1 MNTQIQIDGTY
12 PHSFDSKDVQ
22 LTGSNHIVIDA
33 DTQLVKVR
41 YEGSETKFDGGTI
54 EAIDGWV
61 YHTFTETGYL
71 NEK

>member
-1 MNTQIQIDGTY
+1 MKIQIQIDGTY
-12 PHSFDSKDVQ
+12 PHSFDTKDVE
-22 LTGSNHIVIDA
+22 LTGSNHILIDA

-41 YEGSETKFDGGTI
+41 YEGTEQFTGGTI
-54 EAIDGWV
+54 ESVDGWT

>member
-1 MNTQIQIDGTY
+1 MITQIQIDGTY
-12 PHSFDSKDVQ
+12 PHSFDNKDVQ

-41 YEGSETKFDGGTI
+41 YEGTEQFTGGTI
-54 EAIDGWV
+54 ESIDGWT
-61 YHTFTETGYL
+61 YHTFTETGFL

>member
-1 MNTQIQIDGTY
+1 MNIQIQIDGTY
-12 PHSFDSKDVQ
+12 PHSFDNKDVQ

-33 DTQLVKVR
+33 DIQLVKVR

-61 YHTFTETGYL
+61 YHTFTETGLL

>member
-1 MNTQIQIDGTY
+1 MKIQIQIEGTH
-12 PHSFDSKDVQ
+12 PHSFDNMDVQ

-41 YEGSETKFDGGTI
+41 YEGTEQFTGGTI
-54 EAIDGWV
+54 ESIDGWT
-61 YHTFTETGYL
+61 YHTFTETGFL